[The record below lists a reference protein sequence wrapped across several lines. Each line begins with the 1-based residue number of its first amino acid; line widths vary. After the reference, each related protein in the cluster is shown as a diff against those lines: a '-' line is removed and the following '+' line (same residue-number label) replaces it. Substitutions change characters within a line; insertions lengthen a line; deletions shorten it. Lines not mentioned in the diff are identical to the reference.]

1 MYFLYKIKIL
11 FLRIFGYEK
20 PLRVA
25 LLKLLSLKF
34 KTFRPHYETIMLE
47 ICREAKKLGLN
58 EISVL
63 ELGVAS
69 GNGIISLEN
78 YKKKIEKFL
87 DIKITIF
94 GFCSSDGLPASD
106 LKEDIKYLWKDG
118 QFKTNKET
126 LKKEINCK
134 IFYGDIKDTVN
145 DFLLTNPKN
154 ISVIFFDMDY
164 YSSTKK
170 FLDQIDSLK
179 DVLSPR
185 VLLYFDDLYFDYN
198 ITEFNGEMLAINEF
212 NYKNKNFKIGS
223 YIDHICD
230 FRFPLAK
237 NLLKTLHNFNHPNY
251 NKFIADE
258 HSGLGR
264 YDRKIYSD
272 IF

>member
-1 MYFLYKIKIL
+1 MYFIYKIKIL

-25 LLKLLSLKF
+25 FLKLLSLKF
-34 KTFRPHYETIMLE
+34 KTFRPHYETILLE
-47 ICREAKKLGLN
+47 SCREAKKLGLN
-58 EISVL
+58 EISIL
-63 ELGVAS
+63 ELGVAN
-69 GNGIISLEN
+69 GNGIVSLEN
-78 YKKKIEKFL
+78 YKRKIEKFL
-87 DIKITIF
+87 DIKITIY
-94 GFCSSDGLPASD
+94 GFDNCDGLPDSD

-118 QFKTNKET
+118 QFKTNKEA
-126 LKKEINCK
+126 LEKEIKSK
-134 IFYGDIKDTVN
+134 IFYGDIKDTAVN
-145 DFLLTNPKN
+145 FLRTNPKN

-170 FLDQIDSLK
+170 FLDQINSFK
-179 DVLSPR
+179 NVLLPR

-212 NYKNKNFKIGS
+212 NVKNKNFKIGS

-237 NLLKTLHNFNHPNY
+237 GLLKTLHNFNHPDY
-251 NKFIADE
+251 NKFIADK
-258 HSGLGR
+258 HSGLGL
-264 YDRKIYSD
+264 YDKKIYSD